1 MDAVLRYPVGR
12 TVLAGYLVIRPED
25 EAFFGP
31 ALAEGERPVRIAYED
46 GQQVAAR
53 LYRAR
58 SARGELKLAYTGRAA
73 AAFRAWL
80 KRRFPARKSSKVRG
94 VLVIQA
100 DAPDQLRVRA
110 ESVSQAEVELVSPGP
125 RRYLA
130 GAKPVSV
137 LHPAMLELEDG
148 LRELPIPDELT
159 AQRLRQAIEAHL
171 GSAGW
176 EPIPSVGGG
185 LALGG
190 GFGLSGAQLHL
201 VTVAA
206 ELYPALVA
214 LAAGFELGGTD
225 LGVVLVADGRLAES
239 LRDPDAG
246 PAASCPRAEREAA
259 QLGFLLRGPI
269 VLIGLSSRKEI
280 R

>member
-1 MDAVLRYPVGR
+1 MGAALRYPVGR
-12 TVLAGYLVIRPED
+12 TVLAGYLVIRPQD

-31 ALAEGERPVRIAYED
+31 ALTEGERSVQITYED
-46 GQQVAAR
+46 DQQVAAR
-53 LYRAR
+53 LFRAR
-58 SARGELKLAYTGRAA
+58 SARAELKLAYTGKAGA
-73 AAFRAWL
+73 GFRAWL

-94 VLVIQA
+94 VLVIQGS
-100 DAPDQLRVRA
+100 DPGRLRVRA
-110 ESVSQAEVELVSPGP
+110 ESVSQAEVELLSPGP

-148 LRELPIPDELT
+148 LRDLQIPDELT
-159 AQRLRQAIEAHL
+159 PQRFQPLVGDHLR
-171 GSAGW
+171 SAGW
-176 EPIPSVGGG
+176 EPIQSVGGG

-201 VTVAA
+201 VTAAA

-214 LAAGFELGGTD
+214 VAAGFELGSTD
-225 LGVVLVADGRLAES
+225 LGVLLVADGRLAEG
-239 LRDPDAG
+239 LRPGAG
-246 PAASCPRAEREAA
+246 PAASCSRAEREAS

-269 VLIGLSSRKEI
+269 VLIGLASRKEI